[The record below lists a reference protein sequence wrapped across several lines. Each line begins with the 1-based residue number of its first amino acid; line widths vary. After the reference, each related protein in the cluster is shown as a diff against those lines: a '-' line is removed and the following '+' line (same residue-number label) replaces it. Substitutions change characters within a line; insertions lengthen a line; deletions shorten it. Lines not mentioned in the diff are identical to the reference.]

1 MGGVLCEEMRFLVGF
16 GFGFKIRIRDFSDS
30 EVMAKY
36 GQRECVKGEKDTV
49 LPRKK

>member
-1 MGGVLCEEMRFLVGF
+1 MGGVLWEEMRFLV

-36 GQRECVKGEKDTV
+36 GQRECEKGEKDTV
-49 LPRKK
+49 LPIKK